1 MNALE
6 FTREMISKGILKEFT
21 KEELDA
27 IKANPNEDE
36 EEDDEE

>member
-6 FTREMISKGILKEFT
+6 FTREMIDKGVLKEFT
-21 KEELDA
+21 EEELET
-27 IKANPNEDE
+27 IKANLNED